1 MSGQVAMFRP
11 MPSVGL
17 GRAWHVLD
25 QRLDGFALVAPFPCG
40 FVQAAVQCER
50 ATTSRAKLT
59 TVDKAVLERRCCRHC
74 LAAVLGG
81 L

>member
-1 MSGQVAMFRP
+1 MTTDVAMFRP

-25 QRLDGFALVAPFPCG
+25 GRLSGFALVAPFPCG
-40 FVQAAVQCER
+40 FVQAEIHCER

-59 TVDKAVLERRCCRHC
+59 TVDEAVLERRCCRHC
-74 LAAVLGG
+74 LAAVLGRR
-81 L
+81 